1 MNSSTASTVSNN
13 PQQPRDSPNYSQQFL
28 LQGHTKGVASVKFSA
43 DGQLL
48 ASASADKT
56 VRIWSVEDG
65 KIGKEYSRSV
75 IFCRR

>member
-1 MNSSTASTVSNN
+1 
-13 PQQPRDSPNYSQQFL
+13 L

-65 KIGKEYSRSV
+65 KLEKNIQGLLFSV
-75 IFCRR
+75 KFSLD